1 MTTSIGNSKVYHF
14 LARTQRNQ
22 DNDWQKYADKKYGNS
37 DGIISYNEFVNF
49 IKSEYSDVMNG
60 DALSNADMNIFW
72 NSVDTDKVEFSH
84 RGNTVKGVN
93 NLNATEFANM
103 ETDLNDYIDLETI
116 YAQALKLNPFS
127 ANCSDKQFIDSW
139 NNMVSTMLREELVAW
154 QKAGRPEAKT
164 FADYMSKKGRTE
176 QVYKVAT
183 AHVAKDKRIA
193 ELKAGAFGKLAEM
206 GYDIETDPNIQNIV
220 NQYIANMPDFGDK
233 PIAEVLQQVIKDVE
247 AEIKTYLETVQKVN
261 ENGESIAPVG
271 PNEQPTVAQIAALQV
286 ELEGKINQAVALLN
300 STIPNANKYPDVVQ
314 NFVEEYRLKLA
325 DRYKIETSEGYNALK
340 NLTPVEICAE
350 IKDPLKAA
358 IDEAEAWANFENAIK
373 TKINNGELTNAILG
387 EVEAQELKDLI
398 TNGKFVEAIQSDI
411 LARVREFGT
420 YADGKV
426 DVDEA
431 WAKILV
437 EAKEQV
443 ATRVAD
449 NFQNG
454 YTAAGVGEDTKENK
468 VFSTYESVNILLNS
482 FIADDAKRN
491 EQYAK
496 IALGYFKDASERGFA
511 DIVKDVVGVSVSA
524 LNVEDLAA
532 EGKDKVSG
540 WVAEVHT
547 AILKKVAEDKK
558 ADDVDDVDD
567 DDKVDGTDDYDY
579 VSDDTT
585 ISSGVHKSHD
595 PEAVKEAAI
604 AEVNK
609 LITKIADDMISEGLN
624 ERYVKAAM
632 KSTQEYMTGLINKT
646 GEKWY
651 NKNLKDD
658 FTRDID
664 EGVSF
669 GKQTRANKKNL
680 SLMPTF
686 DTPIVLLENSG
697 INNSYEYKI
706 NVEFVASKMEEF
718 YNKAVAGDEEVIK
731 NAPSQD
737 EIDKTK
743 AINEF
748 TYSGEDYVTSGK
760 DSSHSIATVKNNAIE
775 NVRSLIK
782 NIKEAMKAEG
792 LTNKLDDVEKAANAH
807 MKTYINA
814 LQDKGGRN
822 HEESFKIGDETVS
835 WAKQSRDRE
844 KKLDLR
850 PSAAYPVVLLE
861 NTMINNS
868 FEILISTEYVV
879 NLMKNLYAKYL

>member
-1 MTTSIGNSKVYHF
+1 M
-14 LARTQRNQ
+14 
-22 DNDWQKYADKKYGNS
+22 D
-37 DGIISYNEFVNF
+37 
-49 IKSEYSDVMNG
+49 
-60 DALSNADMNIFW
+60 
-72 NSVDTDKVEFSH
+72 
-84 RGNTVKGVN
+84 
-93 NLNATEFANM
+93 
-103 ETDLNDYIDLETI
+103 
-116 YAQALKLNPFS
+116 
-127 ANCSDKQFIDSW
+127 
-139 NNMVSTMLREELVAW
+139 
-154 QKAGRPEAKT
+154 
-164 FADYMSKKGRTE
+164 
-176 QVYKVAT
+176 
-183 AHVAKDKRIA
+183 
-193 ELKAGAFGKLAEM
+193 
-206 GYDIETDPNIQNIV
+206 
-220 NQYIANMPDFGDK
+220 
-233 PIAEVLQQVIKDVE
+233 
-247 AEIKTYLETVQKVN
+247 
-261 ENGESIAPVG
+261 
-271 PNEQPTVAQIAALQV
+271 
-286 ELEGKINQAVALLN
+286 
-300 STIPNANKYPDVVQ
+300 
-314 NFVEEYRLKLA
+314 
-325 DRYKIETSEGYNALK
+325 
-340 NLTPVEICAE
+340 
-350 IKDPLKAA
+350 
-358 IDEAEAWANFENAIK
+358 
-373 TKINNGELTNAILG
+373 

-431 WAKILV
+431 WDKILV

-468 VFSTYESVNILLNS
+468 VFSTYESVNTLLNS
-482 FIADDAKRN
+482 FITDEAKRN

-496 IALGYFKDASERGFA
+496 IALGYFINASKGYA
-511 DIVKDVVGVSVSA
+511 DIVKDVVGVNVSA

-540 WVAEVHT
+540 WVTEVHE
-547 AILKKVAEDKK
+547 AILKRIAEDEKP
-558 ADDVDDVDD
+558 DDLGDGGTVG
-567 DDKVDGTDDYDY
+567 GTDDYDY

-595 PEAVKEAAI
+595 LKAAKEAAKE
-604 AEVNK
+604 EVNK
-609 LITKIADDMISEGLN
+609 FITQIADDMISEGLN

-632 KSTQEYMTGLINKT
+632 KSTQEYMTGLIDKT

-651 NKNLKDD
+651 NINLKDEN
-658 FTRDID
+658 TKEID
-664 EGVSF
+664 KGVNF
-669 GKQTRANKKNL
+669 AKQTRANKKNL

-718 YNKAVAGDEEVIK
+718 YNKAVAGEEEVLK
-731 NAPSQD
+731 DAPSQE

-748 TYSGEDYVTSGK
+748 TYSGEEYVTSGK
-760 DSSHSIATVKNNAIE
+760 DSSHNKDLTTLKNNAIE
-775 NVRSLIK
+775 NVRLLIK
-782 NIKEAMKAEG
+782 SIKAAMNAEG
-792 LTNKLDDVEKAANAH
+792 LTNELDKVEKVANAH

-868 FEILISTEYVV
+868 YEILISTEYVV